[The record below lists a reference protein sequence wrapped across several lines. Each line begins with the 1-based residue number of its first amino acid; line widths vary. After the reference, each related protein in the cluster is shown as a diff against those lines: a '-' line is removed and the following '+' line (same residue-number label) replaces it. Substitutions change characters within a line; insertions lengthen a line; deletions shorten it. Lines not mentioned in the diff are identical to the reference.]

1 VKSHAA
7 RYNFKDSNQYFFLYN
22 CFILKMVFIC
32 KTFEYEIDNLKDFF
46 FETSKFT
53 VLLYFSNQ
61 SLIA

>member
-1 VKSHAA
+1 L
-7 RYNFKDSNQYFFLYN
+7 FYFENGFYLQD
-22 CFILKMVFIC
+22 FI
-32 KTFEYEIDNLKDFF
+32 EYEIDDLKDFF